1 MVACAGSTV
10 FAENRQRRCDALLR
24 LDNAGARGCPG
35 AAAKRPH
42 AKQRR
47 RFVDAETQS
56 PQAFAAGT
64 QAFAAG
70 TQAGIYGTRL
80 GTNRW
85 ARCLS
90 SLDEAVEALL
100 PSVVAQAVKGDAC
113 ARE

>member
-1 MVACAGSTV
+1 MVACSGSTV

-24 LDNAGARGCPG
+24 PDNAGARGCAG

-47 RFVDAETQS
+47 RFVDAQTQS

-70 TQAGIYGTRL
+70 TQAFAARTQAGIYGTRL

-90 SLDEAVEALL
+90 SLDEAVETLL
-100 PSVVAQAVKGDAC
+100 PSVV
-113 ARE
+113 